1 MCVCDPEPWPP
12 RLRLWALDENHM
24 PYVTDDFAEY
34 VASVAQHHRVAAT
47 QIGALVVSTIFIGTA
62 PNFGDRPLLFET
74 MVFGPPSGTDSTD
87 QVLEQTRHASWREA
101 LVGHGALVAK
111 WHAVIGAEPRAML

>member
-1 MCVCDPEPWPP
+1 
-12 RLRLWALDENHM
+12 
-24 PYVTDDFAEY
+24 
-34 VASVAQHHRVAAT
+34 
-47 QIGALVVSTIFIGTA
+47 VSTIFMGVA
-62 PNFGDRPLLFET
+62 ANFGDRPLLFET

-111 WHAVIGAEPRAML
+111 WQAVIGAEPRAIPIPKEV